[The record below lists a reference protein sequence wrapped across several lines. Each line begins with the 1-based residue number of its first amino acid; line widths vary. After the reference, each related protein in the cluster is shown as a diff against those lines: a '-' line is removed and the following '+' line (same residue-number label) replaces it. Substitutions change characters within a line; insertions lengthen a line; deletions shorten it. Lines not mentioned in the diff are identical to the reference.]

1 MRADLCGFPDMAA
14 AQTAAFRGLANAT
27 SLAALPLVGILS
39 TTEMVSCFVEVPFN
53 LVSADPTPVARTIL
67 RIGGNCEIVL
77 SLSDVLEAATT
88 SGFSSQIA
96 RFGLLVRNIN
106 QTTLTR

>member
-27 SLAALPLVGILS
+27 SLAALPLVGVLS

-53 LVSADPTPVARTIL
+53 LVSADPPPVARTIL
-67 RIGGNCEIVL
+67 RIGGNCEIGL
-77 SLSDVLEAATT
+77 SLSDILRATAHLCFSLPT
-88 SGFSSQIA
+88 SPSRPPG
-96 RFGLLVRNIN
+96 
-106 QTTLTR
+106 